1 MTMYT
6 MDDVRSTYKK
16 RDAWWTV
23 FLVDPIASRM
33 MLINCQPHQYH
44 AESYYGDCVH
54 TGDFVGCLLF
64 SGNPRLFDRRGP
76 AVSPQLHFRLHRREA
91 FRLKGNGTM
100 FGMWLDYMLDRARVA
115 LCSLALMTGQFLKT
129 GEPLYIYLAFLIVL
143 LDMTRYMNALHI
155 FKIRS
160 KMSKEVRKTIRQ
172 IYGAT
177 QQEQSEEQ
185 EEPVGE
191 RNSRVV
197 DLNQHFKS
205 RFGFYL
211 RVRDW
216 LEKYRIRPHLF
227 SGIEYQM
234 FIFIIGPLV
243 GLIVEMV
250 IVSSVLLLLFELAI
264 LYKLWLST
272 LDFKKVMEKLKHNL
286 PNVS

>member
-1 MTMYT
+1 
-6 MDDVRSTYKK
+6 
-16 RDAWWTV
+16 
-23 FLVDPIASRM
+23 
-33 MLINCQPHQYH
+33 
-44 AESYYGDCVH
+44 
-54 TGDFVGCLLF
+54 
-64 SGNPRLFDRRGP
+64 
-76 AVSPQLHFRLHRREA
+76 
-91 FRLKGNGTM
+91 M

-160 KMSKEVRKTIRQ
+160 KMNKEVRKTIRQ

-177 QQEQSEEQ
+177 QQEHSEER

-216 LEKYRIRPHLF
+216 LEKYRIGPTCSAGSSIKCSFHHQPLSDESWRWSSSARFCF
-227 SGIEYQM
+227 S
-234 FIFIIGPLV
+234 
-243 GLIVEMV
+243 
-250 IVSSVLLLLFELAI
+250 SSTRHPV
-264 LYKLWLST
+264 
-272 LDFKKVMEKLKHNL
+272 
-286 PNVS
+286 

>member
-1 MTMYT
+1 MYT
-6 MDDVRSTYKK
+6 LDDVRSTYKK

-33 MLINCQPHQYH
+33 MLIIAN
-44 AESYYGDCVH
+44 H
-54 TGDFVGCLLF
+54 TNLTPNHITVIAFILGILSAVCFFQGTPAFLIAGALLF
-64 SGNPRLFDRRGP
+64 HLSFTFDCIDGKL
-76 AVSPQLHFRLHRREA
+76 S
-91 FRLKGNGTM
+91 RLKGNGTM

-129 GEPLYIYLAFLIVL
+129 SEPLYIYLAFLIVL

-160 KMSKEVRKTIRQ
+160 KMNKEVRKTIRQ

-177 QQEQSEEQ
+177 QQEHSEER

-250 IVSSVLLLLFELAI
+250 VVSSVLLLLFELAI